1 MHDMLDPKGVMGVVD
16 FYAKRSRTEVC
27 FSAQPLVGG

>member
-16 FYAKRSRTEVC
+16 FYAKRS
-27 FSAQPLVGG
+27 PNKVGLIVIS